1 MQNTKIIKKEFL
13 DFVWIDVS
21 ISDQDSIELISKDL
35 ELDIHQIKDSIEHGH
50 LPKFEKLEDYNF
62 LILRAFTSK
71 IKLEAST
78 VSELSNKIAFFYN
91 SNKIITIH
99 RKNFEFLEK
108 IPDNL
113 KSTDNFLFFVMLKM
127 IQTYNLPLEELDD
140 QIDIIEETIFLND
153 NSGISLKDLYL
164 LKNQARIIKK
174 LLQISQSAVYQ
185 LEISEDSLASLQDIK
200 DKFTHLILRF
210 DEILENSHNLLNTF
224 LSVNSQKT
232 NEVMKLL
239 TIFSVF
245 FLPLT
250 FIVGI
255 YGMNFENMPEISM
268 KYGYYYI
275 LGSMIII
282 SFLIFVWFKRKKII

>member
-21 ISDQDSIELISKDL
+21 ISDQDSIELISKELD
-35 ELDIHQIKDSIEHGH
+35 LDIHQIKDSIEHGH

-71 IKLEAST
+71 IKLEART

-174 LLQISQSAVYQ
+174 LLQISQSAIYQ

-200 DKFTHLILRF
+200 DKFWKIR
-210 DEILENSHNLLNTF
+210 
-224 LSVNSQKT
+224 
-232 NEVMKLL
+232 
-239 TIFSVF
+239 TIF
-245 FLPLT
+245 
-250 FIVGI
+250 
-255 YGMNFENMPEISM
+255 
-268 KYGYYYI
+268 
-275 LGSMIII
+275 
-282 SFLIFVWFKRKKII
+282 

>member
-21 ISDQDSIELISKDL
+21 ISDQDSIELISKELD
-35 ELDIHQIKDSIEHGH
+35 LDIHQIKDSIEHGH

-71 IKLEAST
+71 IKLEART

-174 LLQISQSAVYQ
+174 LLQISQSAIYQ

-200 DKFTHLILRF
+200 DKFTHLILQF

-268 KYGYYYI
+268 EYGYYYI